1 VDVRS
6 GVATGVQ
13 APRDP
18 ETMCPPTPRA
28 TPIERILGYARRI
41 AVVGL
46 SPDPRRTSHG
56 VAAALQREGYE
67 IVPVN
72 PNADEVLGERPTRAL
87 RRPGQIDLV
96 DVFRREE
103 HLEDVARQAAE
114 RGGVDGRVEPARAAL
129 AGGARARRGAGLD
142 YVEDRCLK
150 VEVAKARTEM
160 TLPPPAA

>member
-1 VDVRS
+1 MVHPP
-6 GVATGVQ
+6 A
-13 APRDP
+13 P
-18 ETMCPPTPRA
+18 ETIVPADPQADTV
-28 TPIERILGYARRI
+28 ERVLGYARRI

-72 PNADEVLGERPTRAL
+72 PNADEVLGERAYPAL
-87 RRPGQIDLV
+87 ADVPGEIDLV
-96 DVFRREE
+96 DVFRRRE
-103 HLEDVARQAAE
+103 HLEDVARQTAD
-114 RGGVDGRVEPARAAL
+114 RGAVSGLWLQLGLRSPEAREIAL
-129 AGGARARRGAGLD
+129 GAGLD

-150 VEVAKARTEM
+150 VEVAKARMEM